1 MASSASVNSVQS
13 RRQKF
18 TPKTVT
24 LEGGIKLQTPMASK
38 RATPKSKT
46 SVKLYND
53 CCR

>member
-1 MASSASVNSVQS
+1 MASTSVNSVQA

-24 LEGGIKLQTPMASK
+24 LEGGIKLQTPMATK
-38 RATPKSKT
+38 RATPTKKT
-46 SVKLYND
+46 TVQLYND